1 MYALTVVSQKFTD
14 LGGVFH
20 TLANT
25 ASDAPLIGNWASSPF
40 YDAANYFYRI
50 SINVST
56 LNNWVDSTS
65 SSMADFLTWDGVRL
79 KVLGAW
85 PGLSDLLG
93 TIRATAWDHISGL
106 VSGLSDLPGTIRATA
121 WDWISGLVPGLSDL
135 PGTIRSTAWDY
146 ISERLWDFLE
156 FAAPKVARTAYRV
169 LSFVWNLEWDDD
181 KKEVKS

>member
-93 TIRATAWDHISGL
+93 TIRATAWD
-106 VSGLSDLPGTIRATA
+106 
-121 WDWISGLVPGLSDL
+121 
-135 PGTIRSTAWDY
+135 Y